1 MQILSPI
8 SNSAIFLG
16 ILCFQSILLY
26 SDQILYTIIS
36 E

>member
-1 MQILSPI
+1 MQILSLI
-8 SNSAIFLG
+8 SNSVIFLG
-16 ILCFQSILLY
+16 ILCFQSKLLY